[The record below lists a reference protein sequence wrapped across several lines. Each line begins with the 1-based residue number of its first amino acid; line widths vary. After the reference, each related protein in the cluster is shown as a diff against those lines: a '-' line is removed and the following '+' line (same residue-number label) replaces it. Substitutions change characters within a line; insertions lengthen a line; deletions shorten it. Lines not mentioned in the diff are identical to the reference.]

1 MSESRETRKLDEAT
15 DLVASMIP
23 SLAAPLVLA
32 AADDAILGKAETEF
46 NSPKKAAY
54 KRKLEFI
61 NQLEQLPPDLQATRF
76 LGENPR

>member
-15 DLVASMIP
+15 DLVATMIP

-46 NSPKKAAY
+46 NSPKKAA
-54 KRKLEFI
+54 
-61 NQLEQLPPDLQATRF
+61 
-76 LGENPR
+76 